1 MVWCVQKS
9 RSTVTTQLAPGVMC
23 QVPINPLSL
32 FTTRSIF
39 LEVQCAQK
47 CKKKFTYKNIR
58 KKFLSKGTL
67 WLEKIL
73 PSLQLL
79 HYFSLFLSTVY
90 STEEQQGGKVVNLFS
105 SLFGPLTKKRTSMR
119 RGGLDGQY
127 SIYSTLYTVCVYN
140 IEGPT
145 YRVHYISNRMMCSGH
160 TKRTRLLF

>member
-47 CKKKFTYKNIR
+47 CKKKFTNKKHPKKVFVQRHPLVRKNSSII
-58 KKFLSKGTL
+58 FAMIALF
-67 WLEKIL
+67 
-73 PSLQLL
+73 
-79 HYFSLFLSTVY
+79 FSFLSTVY

-127 SIYSTLYTVCVYN
+127 SIYSTLYTVCV
-140 IEGPT
+140 
-145 YRVHYISNRMMCSGH
+145 
-160 TKRTRLLF
+160 

>member
-47 CKKKFTYKNIR
+47 SEKKFTNKKHPKKVFVQRHPLVRKNSSII
-58 KKFLSKGTL
+58 FAMIALF
-67 WLEKIL
+67 
-73 PSLQLL
+73 
-79 HYFSLFLSTVY
+79 FSFLSTVY

-105 SLFGPLTKKRTSMR
+105 SLFGPLTKKKN
-119 RGGLDGQY
+119 
-127 SIYSTLYTVCVYN
+127 IYEKGWIGWT
-140 IEGPT
+140 I
-145 YRVHYISNRMMCSGH
+145 
-160 TKRTRLLF
+160 

>member
-47 CKKKFTYKNIR
+47 SEKKFTNKKHPKKVFVQRHPLVRKNSSII
-58 KKFLSKGTL
+58 FAMIALF
-67 WLEKIL
+67 
-73 PSLQLL
+73 
-79 HYFSLFLSTVY
+79 FSFLSTVY

-127 SIYSTLYTVCVYN
+127 SIYSTLYTVCVC
-140 IEGPT
+140 I
-145 YRVHYISNRMMCSGH
+145 I
-160 TKRTRLLF
+160 